1 MFPVIDDWEAFK
13 TRVRLVC
20 DLIFKAIQGEI
31 NLASVDEKTG
41 IQALER
47 KIIRKNG
54 NQRTEYEYKR
64 NGTTCLMAAVDIE
77 TGDIVSHRL
86 NDTRNE
92 NDFLVFI
99 QGLTD
104 KYQDED
110 EVIIMAD
117 NLNTHM
123 SASLVK
129 WVAKKIKFE
138 SDLGTKGYKG
148 ILKSMES
155 RKKFLENQ
163 SHRIRFV
170 YTPKHCS
177 WLNPIENWFSK
188 LQRQAISRESFES
201 KEVLCQRI
209 ETYIQYYNKFFAK
222 PLKWKFKG
230 FTKDRKFYEQ
240 DTAVELQ
247 FNSSGT

>member
-1 MFPVIDDWEAFK
+1 
-13 TRVRLVC
+13 
-20 DLIFKAIQGEI
+20 
-31 NLASVDEKTG
+31 
-41 IQALER
+41 
-47 KIIRKNG
+47 
-54 NQRTEYEYKR
+54 
-64 NGTTCLMAAVDIE
+64 MAAVDIE

-163 SHRIRFV
+163 SHRIRFI

-201 KEVLCQRI
+201 KEVLCLSLI
-209 ETYIQYYNKFFAK
+209 HI
-222 PLKWKFKG
+222 
-230 FTKDRKFYEQ
+230 
-240 DTAVELQ
+240 
-247 FNSSGT
+247 